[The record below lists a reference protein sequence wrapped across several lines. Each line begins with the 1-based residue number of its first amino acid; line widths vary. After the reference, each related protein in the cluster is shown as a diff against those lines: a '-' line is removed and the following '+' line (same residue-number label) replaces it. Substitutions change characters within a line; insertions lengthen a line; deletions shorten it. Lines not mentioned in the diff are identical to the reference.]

1 MRFGLVSWYSIL
13 AMRFSKKHLILLVII
28 ATAGASLLIDLP
40 KIPVKFSYGPIEVD
54 TAIGG
59 YSLNIL
65 GVTRDLQVKKGLDL
79 SGGVRLTFKA
89 DMTNVASAEQA
100 SALEGVRNVIERRI
114 NFYGVSEPN
123 IQTSKVGSDSRVIV
137 ELPGI
142 TNTDEALGLV
152 GKTAQLDFREL
163 PADAKIETA
172 EVSQFAKTDLS
183 GKDLKKAGVTF
194 SPDTNTPQ
202 ISLEFTTEGAVKFA
216 EITKR
221 NVGRPLAIFLDE
233 NLLQAPTVNS
243 EIIGGNAVITG
254 KFDLREAKNVAIT
267 LNAGA
272 LPTPISLISQQQIS
286 ATLGQESVQR
296 GFYAGLL
303 GLIIVAIF
311 MVSSY
316 SFLGFLAV
324 VALLIYGLISLALYK
339 LVPVTLSLAG
349 LAGFLLSIG
358 MAVDSNIL
366 IFERIKEE
374 RRSGRPLNLAM
385 ELGFQRAWDSIRDA
399 NACTLITCFVLFN
412 PFNWSFLNSSGI
424 VRGFALTLTLG
435 ILVSLFTGI
444 VVTRTLVRLFYR

>member
-1 MRFGLVSWYSIL
+1 MRFGLIYWYSIL
-13 AMRFSKKHLILLVII
+13 AMRFSKKHLTLLFI
-28 ATAGASLLIDLP
+28 AAIAVASLLIDLP
-40 KIPVKFSYGPIEVD
+40 KTPIKFSYGPIKID
-54 TAIGG
+54 TSLGG
-59 YSLNIL
+59 YSLSIL
-65 GVTRDLQVKKGLDL
+65 GINRDLQIKKGLDL

-89 DMTNVASAEQA
+89 DMASVSATEQA
-100 SALEGVRNVIERRI
+100 LALEGVRNVIDRRI

-123 IQTSKVGSDSRVIV
+123 IQTSKVGDDSRVIV

-142 TNTDEALGLV
+142 TDTEEALSLV

-163 PADAKIETA
+163 PPDTKLETA
-172 EVSQFAKTDLS
+172 DVSQFQKTDLT
-183 GKDLKKAGVTF
+183 GKDLKRAGVTF
-194 SPDTNTPQ
+194 APDTNAPQ

-221 NVGRPLAIFLDE
+221 NIDRPLAIFLDD
-233 NLLQAPTVNS
+233 NLLQAPTVNA
-243 EIIGGNAVITG
+243 EITGGSAVITG
-254 KFDLREAKNVAIT
+254 KFDLKDAKNVAIT

-303 GLIIVAIF
+303 GLVLVALF
-311 MVSSY
+311 MVLNY
-316 SFLGFLAV
+316 GFLGFLAV
-324 VALLIYGLISLALYK
+324 IALLTYGLISLALYK

-374 RRSGRPLNLAM
+374 RCSGRPLTLSM

-412 PFNWSFLNSSGI
+412 PFNWSFLNSSGV
-424 VRGFALTLTLG
+424 VRGFALTLALG
-435 ILVSLFTGI
+435 IAVSLFTGI
-444 VVTRTLVRLFYR
+444 VVTRTLVRIFYK

>member
-1 MRFGLVSWYSIL
+1 
-13 AMRFSKKHLILLVII
+13 
-28 ATAGASLLIDLP
+28 
-40 KIPVKFSYGPIEVD
+40 
-54 TAIGG
+54 
-59 YSLNIL
+59 
-65 GVTRDLQVKKGLDL
+65 
-79 SGGVRLTFKA
+79 
-89 DMTNVASAEQA
+89 
-100 SALEGVRNVIERRI
+100 
-114 NFYGVSEPN
+114 
-123 IQTSKVGSDSRVIV
+123 V

-142 TNTDEALGLV
+142 TDTEEALSLV

-163 PADAKIETA
+163 PPDTKLETA
-172 EVSQFAKTDLS
+172 DVSQFQKTDLT
-183 GKDLKKAGVTF
+183 GKDLKRAGVTF
-194 SPDTNTPQ
+194 APDTNAPQ

-221 NVGRPLAIFLDE
+221 NIDRPLAIFLDD
-233 NLLQAPTVNS
+233 NLLQAPTVNA
-243 EIIGGNAVITG
+243 EITGGSAVITG
-254 KFDLREAKNVAIT
+254 KFDLKDAKNVAIT

-303 GLIIVAIF
+303 GLVLVALF
-311 MVSSY
+311 MVLNY
-316 SFLGFLAV
+316 GFLGFLAV
-324 VALLIYGLISLALYK
+324 IALLTYGLISLALYK

-374 RRSGRPLNLAM
+374 RCSGRPLTLSM

-412 PFNWSFLNSSGI
+412 PFNWSFLNSSGV
-424 VRGFALTLTLG
+424 VRGFALTLALG
-435 ILVSLFTGI
+435 IAVSLFTGI
-444 VVTRTLVRLFYR
+444 VVTRTLVRIFYK